1 MTHLKFRL
9 MRLIEVYFSANK
21 RRWENAL
28 TLLQVPFNVNADQ
41 LVWNDNKK
49 KGFRYGTTCLSFYFY
64 SLFWRVCYR
73 QERGLQSC

>member
-1 MTHLKFRL
+1 

-28 TLLQVPFNVNADQ
+28 ILLQVFNVNAEQ

-49 KGFRYGTTCLSFYFY
+49 KVFFLGAGPPASLSILIPFFGG
-64 SLFWRVCYR
+64 SVIDRNEDCKVV
-73 QERGLQSC
+73 E

>member
-1 MTHLKFRL
+1 

-49 KGFRYGTTCLSFYFY
+49 KVLGTGPPAFLSIFIPYFGG
-64 SLFWRVCYR
+64 SVIDRNEDCKVV
-73 QERGLQSC
+73 E